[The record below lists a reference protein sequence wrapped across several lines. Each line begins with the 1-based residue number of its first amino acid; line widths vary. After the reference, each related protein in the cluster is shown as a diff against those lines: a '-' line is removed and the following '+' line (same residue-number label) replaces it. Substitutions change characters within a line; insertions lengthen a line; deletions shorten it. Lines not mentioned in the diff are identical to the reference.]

1 MTQLRA
7 SLSGLALGLAVLTP
21 AWSLDLLQAYQ
32 TALAQD
38 PTVRAARAAADAGRE
53 RLPQARAQLLPNLS
67 YSSLR
72 NMNDLDR
79 RQPNTVGL
87 PTTVHDR
94 YNSNNETL
102 TLRQPLF
109 RPGLHAN
116 YQQAGSLVDDA
127 NAVLE
132 RELKNLGMRVTGAYL
147 EVLLAMDQLELVR
160 AQITFTT
167 AQLDMARKTFAAGS
181 GTRTDIDEA
190 QSRLDMARAQEL
202 EARQQL
208 DFTRRQL
215 QVLISQP
222 VVKLAPLDVKRMP
235 LQNPDPALLED
246 WTRMAEEKSPEI
258 LSLKARVEA
267 ARAEVTK
274 AESGHYPT
282 VDAVAQLIN
291 SNSENPNTPST
302 GYTNKTIGLQIMV
315 PIYAGGYVN
324 SQVRQALANQ
334 EQAKEELEAAR
345 LDLGVRVH
353 KEFRGVT
360 EGVLRVK
367 ALEQAVRSA
376 EQLLLSTRKSFEAGS
391 RTLTDI
397 LNTEQQRQ
405 VALRDLAQ
413 ARYLY
418 LNSRVRLQALAGGDA
433 QQAISETNA
442 WLMN

>member
-1 MTQLRA
+1 MPHLRS

-21 AWSLDLLQAYQ
+21 AWSLDLLQAYE
-32 TALAQD
+32 TALTQD

-215 QVLISQP
+215 QVLISEP
-222 VVKLAPLDVKRMP
+222 VDKLAPLDVKRMP
-235 LQNPDPALLED
+235 LRNPDPVLLED

-274 AESGHYPT
+274 AQSGHYPT

-291 SNSENPNTPST
+291 SVSENPNTPST

>member
-1 MTQLRA
+1 MTHLRT

-215 QVLISQP
+215 QVLISEP
-222 VVKLAPLDVKRMP
+222 VDKLAPLDVKRMP
-235 LQNPDPALLED
+235 LRNPDPVLLED

-274 AESGHYPT
+274 AQSGHYPT

-291 SNSENPNTPST
+291 SVSENPNTPST

>member
-1 MTQLRA
+1 VICLRVSITA
-7 SLSGLALGLAVLTP
+7 LALGLAVLTP
-21 AWSLDLLQAYQ
+21 AWSLDMLQAYEA
-32 TALAQD
+32 ALSQD

-53 RLPQARAQLLPNLS
+53 RLPQARAQLLPSLS
-67 YSSLR
+67 YSALR
-72 NMNDLDR
+72 NRNDLDR
-79 RQPNTVGL
+79 RQPNALGL
-87 PTTVHDR
+87 PTSVQER

-109 RPGLHAN
+109 RPALHAN
-116 YQQAGSLVDDA
+116 YQQAGYLVEDT

-132 RELKNLGMRVTGAYL
+132 RELKNLGMRVSASYM

-190 QSRLDMARAQEL
+190 QSRLDLARAQEL
-202 EARQQL
+202 EALQQL
-208 DFTRRQL
+208 DFSRRQL
-215 QVLISQP
+215 QMLISQP
-222 VVKLAPLDVKRMP
+222 VSKLAPLDVKRMP
-235 LQNPDPALLED
+235 LQNPVPALVED
-246 WTRMAEEKSPEI
+246 WTLTAEEKSPEMQ
-258 LSLKARVEA
+258 SLKARLEA
-267 ARAEVTK
+267 ARAEVKK
-274 AESGHYPT
+274 AQSGHYPT

-291 SNSENPNTPST
+291 SSSENPNTPST
-302 GYTNKTIGLQIMV
+302 GYTNKTIGLQIVV

-324 SQVRQALANQ
+324 STVRQALANE
-334 EQAKEELEAAR
+334 EQAKQELEALR
-345 LDLGVRVH
+345 LDLGIRVH

-397 LNTEQQRQ
+397 LNAEQQKQ

-413 ARYLY
+413 ARYQY
-418 LNSRVRLQALAGGDA
+418 LNARIRLQALAGGDT
-433 QQAISETNA
+433 QLSISETNA
-442 WLMN
+442 WLVN

>member
-1 MTQLRA
+1 MPHLRS

-21 AWSLDLLQAYQ
+21 AWSLDLLQAYE
-32 TALAQD
+32 TALTQD

-181 GTRTDIDEA
+181 GTRTDICGA

-215 QVLISQP
+215 QVLISEP
-222 VVKLAPLDVKRMP
+222 VDKLAPLDVKRMP
-235 LQNPDPALLED
+235 LRNPDPVLLED

-274 AESGHYPT
+274 AQSGHYPT

-291 SNSENPNTPST
+291 SVSENPNTPST

>member
-1 MTQLRA
+1 VICLRVSITA
-7 SLSGLALGLAVLTP
+7 LALGLAVLTP
-21 AWSLDLLQAYQ
+21 AWSLDMLQAYEA
-32 TALAQD
+32 ALSQD

-53 RLPQARAQLLPNLS
+53 RLPQARAQLLPSLS
-67 YSSLR
+67 YSALR
-72 NMNDLDR
+72 NRNDLDR
-79 RQPNTVGL
+79 RQPNALGL
-87 PTTVHDR
+87 PTSVQER

-109 RPGLHAN
+109 RPALHAN
-116 YQQAGSLVDDA
+116 YQQAGYLVEDT

-132 RELKNLGMRVTGAYL
+132 RELKNLGMRVSASYM

-190 QSRLDMARAQEL
+190 QSRLDLARAQEL
-202 EARQQL
+202 EALQQL
-208 DFTRRQL
+208 DFSRRQL
-215 QVLISQP
+215 QMLISQP
-222 VVKLAPLDVKRMP
+222 VSKLAPLDVKRMP
-235 LQNPDPALLED
+235 LQNPVPALVED
-246 WTRMAEEKSPEI
+246 WTLRAEEKSPEMQ
-258 LSLKARVEA
+258 SLKARLEA
-267 ARAEVTK
+267 ARAEVKK
-274 AESGHYPT
+274 AQSGHYPT

-291 SNSENPNTPST
+291 SSSENPNTPST
-302 GYTNKTIGLQIMV
+302 GYTNKTIGLQIVV

-324 SQVRQALANQ
+324 STVRQALANE
-334 EQAKEELEAAR
+334 EQAKQELEALR
-345 LDLGVRVH
+345 LDLGIRVH

-397 LNTEQQRQ
+397 LNAEQQKQ

-413 ARYLY
+413 ARYQY
-418 LNSRVRLQALAGGDA
+418 LNARIRLQALAGGDT
-433 QQAISETNA
+433 QLSISETNA
-442 WLMN
+442 WLVN